1 MVYFLLFEIRCV
13 FILSVVWNLL
23 CHLKEDLAKVKESSY
38 NVQGVRAA
46 AFREEIK
53 YLGLFSLENR
63 RFRDK
68 MKISDTLSEKLWAN
82 ATWPN

>member
-1 MVYFLLFEIRCV
+1 M
-13 FILSVVWNLL
+13 
-23 CHLKEDLAKVKESSY
+23 KESSY

-82 ATWPN
+82 AT